1 MNFIFLILLIMSTL
15 GLVSFILFFTTCP
28 PKATRLSDK
37 FEHRIPK
44 KKLKIIDDNMDDKL
58 KERVNHSL
66 KKQVA
71 NQLKTQHN
79 LSNHKMFENPL
90 PALTQAPSAISTQ
103 IPSAIRK
110 NMVPLQD
117 LLH

>member
-1 MNFIFLILLIMSTL
+1 MSTL

-28 PKATRLSDK
+28 PKATRLTDK
-37 FEHRIPK
+37 FEYRIPK

-71 NQLKTQHN
+71 HQLKTQHN
-79 LSNHKMFENPL
+79 LSNNNPML
-90 PALTQAPSAISTQ
+90 GSVTPTVTPVSAPIQ
-103 IPSAIRK
+103 VPSAIRK